1 MSEKQ
6 TPPSKTPRTPAVALL
21 SAAALLVVTISFVVL
36 KKSGTHSST
45 PVGGNPESTE
55 KSEAAGMAPAA
66 SNPGEIETG
75 SANQAQKNPSL
86 PGAPASGAVPTGVV
100 PTVAVGGGAV
110 TTEVAETPSAPPAQ
124 CWEGKFALKTA
135 RLSAIQKE
143 SLGERS
149 QKIHLAELFEKLS
162 VKKLN
167 EAQLCVRAAGHAV
180 AFEKDNKDPTSIL
193 VRGGSGRIHE
203 KAALQISYCLKAENC
218 SPCKVKKDSFED
230 ALLGES
236 EADAQANADEDVTS
250 KLSAEVRRELARL
263 EAESKPSAIDAWE
276 LEASN
281 TRCGRG

>member
-1 MSEKQ
+1 MSENR
-6 TPPSKTPRTPAVALL
+6 TPPSKTPRTPAVVLL
-21 SAAALLVVTISFVVL
+21 SAAAFLVVTISFVVL
-36 KKSGTHSST
+36 KKSGTGPSGAPTDGT
-45 PVGGNPESTE
+45 PDTAQQTE
-55 KSEAAGMAPAA
+55 TAGATGAA
-66 SNPGEIETG
+66 
-75 SANQAQKNPSL
+75 ANAQKNPAL
-86 PGAPASGAVPTGVV
+86 SGAASSTS
-100 PTVAVGGGAV
+100 
-110 TTEVAETPSAPPAQ
+110 TTATNTAATAASAE

-135 RLSAIQKE
+135 RLSNVQKE

-149 QKIHLAELFEKLS
+149 QKIHLAEMFEKLS
-162 VKKLN
+162 VRKLN

-203 KAALQISYCLKAENC
+203 KASLQISYCLKAENC

-236 EADAQANADEDVTS
+236 ESDSQANADEDVTG

-263 EAESKPSAIDAWE
+263 EAESKPTAIDAWE
-276 LEASN
+276 LQASN